1 MQNNEKNKYMWR
13 VAKLCSTLL
22 FALFSFFYL
31 YSMQSELLACFQYIL
46 SDGLTS
52 YSPFVGSML
61 LTLLLVFVGEVL
73 AYAWGLPMAFVALS
87 YFPSAI
93 LLALIS
99 GGSPVQGGISGSGIL
114 WGWLA
119 FVLVLGSVAVILLR
133 KYASYIV
140 REKYQ
145 YTDMWP
151 NAVFLTLLFVFV
163 GAVGNSNEALH
174 YQLKAER
181 LLCEERY
188 DEIAELR
195 CPSSRPAP
203 VFCAIRSLA
212 LAHEHRL
219 GDELFRVPQTQ
230 KAMGL
235 MASGRDFL
243 SCDSLE
249 YRFYEMWGA
258 KPGKYIANNPEL
270 FFKMVVD
277 RHVADTLQ
285 NSVVADYYL
294 CSLLLDRKLD
304 QFAAEVGEYY
314 PLNDSLPRHYREALV
329 LYKRLRTNP
338 VCIYENESL
347 EEDYSDFL
355 SLSREKA
362 LPEVRRNR
370 MRKAYGKTYWYYYTC
385 P

>member
-1 MQNNEKNKYMWR
+1 M
-13 VAKLCSTLL
+13 CSTLL

-93 LLALIS
+93 LLVLIS

-151 NAVFLTLLFVFV
+151 NAVFLTLLFLFV

-258 KPGKYIANNPEL
+258 KPGKHIANNPEL

>member
-151 NAVFLTLLFVFV
+151 NAVFLTLLFLFV
-163 GAVGNSNEALH
+163 GAAGNSNEALH

-258 KPGKYIANNPEL
+258 RPGKHIVNNPEL

-314 PLNDSLPRHYREALV
+314 LLNDSLPRHYREALV

>member
-13 VAKLCSTLL
+13 VAKWCSTLL

-61 LTLLLVFVGEVL
+61 LTLLLVFIGEVL

-87 YFPSAI
+87 YFPSAV
-93 LLALIS
+93 LLALIT
-99 GGSPVQGGISGSGIL
+99 GGTPMQGEIYGGGFL

-119 FVLVLGSVAVILLR
+119 FVLVLGSLTVALLR

-140 REKYQ
+140 REKYH

-151 NAVFLTLLFVFV
+151 NAVFLLLLFIFV
-163 GAVGNSNEALH
+163 GTVGNSNEPLH

-181 LLCEERY
+181 LLSEERY
-188 DEIAELR
+188 EEIADLK
-195 CPSSRPAP
+195 CPSSEPAP
-203 VFCAIRSLA
+203 VFGAIRALA
-212 LAHEHRL
+212 LAQEHRL
-219 GDELFRVPQTQ
+219 GDELFREAQAR
-230 KAMGL
+230 KALGL
-235 MASGRDFL
+235 MVGEHDFL
-243 SCDSLE
+243 SGDSLA
-249 YRFYEMWGA
+249 YTFYKMWGA
-258 KPGKYIANNPEL
+258 RPGKHIAQNPEL
-270 FFKMVVD
+270 FFKMLLD
-277 RHVADTLQ
+277 RSAADSLQ
-285 NSVVADYYL
+285 NPVAADYYL

-304 QFAAEVGEYY
+304 QFAAVIDTYY
-314 PLNDSLPRHYREALV
+314 PLNDSLPKHYREALV

-338 VCIYENESL
+338 VCIYEDESL

-355 SLSREKA
+355 SISREKA
-362 LPEVRRNR
+362 LPEVRKNR
-370 MRKAYGKTYWYYYTC
+370 LRKAYGKTYWYYYTC
-385 P
+385 R

>member
-31 YSMQSELLACFQYIL
+31 YSMQSDLLACFQYIL

-52 YSPFVGSML
+52 YNPFVGSIL
-61 LTLLLVFVGEVL
+61 LTLLLVFIGEIL
-73 AYAWGLPMAFVALS
+73 AYTWGLPMVSVALS

-93 LLALIS
+93 LLVLIS
-99 GGSPVQGGISGSGIL
+99 GASPVQGGISGNGVL
-114 WGWLA
+114 WGGLA

-133 KYASYIV
+133 KYTSYIV
-140 REKYQ
+140 REKYL

-151 NAVFLTLLFVFV
+151 NVVFLTSLFMFV
-163 GAVGNSNEALH
+163 GAAGNSNEALH

-188 DEIAELR
+188 DEIAKLKS
-195 CPSSRPAP
+195 PSSKPAP

-212 LAHEHRL
+212 LAHEFRL

-235 MASGRDFL
+235 MVSCHDFL

-249 YRFYEMWGA
+249 YRFYKMWGA
-258 KPGKYIANNPEL
+258 KPGKHIARNPEL
-270 FFKMVVD
+270 FFRMLLD
-277 RHVADTLQ
+277 RYSADSLQ
-285 NSVVADYYL
+285 NPVAVDYYL

-304 QFAAEVGEYY
+304 QFAVEVGEYY

-329 LYKRLRTNP
+329 LYKRLRVNP

-362 LPEVRRNR
+362 LPEVRRNL
-370 MRKAYGKTYWYYYTC
+370 MRKAYGKTYWYYYAC

>member
-13 VAKLCSTLL
+13 VAKWCSTLL

-61 LTLLLVFVGEVL
+61 LTLLLVFIGEIL

-87 YFPSAI
+87 YFPSAV

-99 GGSPVQGGISGSGIL
+99 GATPMQGEIAGSSFL

-119 FVLVLGSVAVILLR
+119 FVLVVGGLVVGLLR

-140 REKYQ
+140 REKYH

-151 NAVFLTLLFVFV
+151 NAVFLLLLFVFV
-163 GAVGNSNEALH
+163 GTVGNSNEALH

-188 DEIAELR
+188 EEIAALE
-195 CPSSRPAP
+195 CPSSEPDP
-203 VFCAIRSLA
+203 VFGAIRSLA
-212 LAHEHRL
+212 LAHEGRL
-219 GDELFRVPQTQ
+219 GDELFRVPQTR

-235 MASGRDFL
+235 MAGEHDFL
-243 SCDSLE
+243 SCDSLA
-249 YRFYEMWGA
+249 YAFYEMWGA
-258 KPGKYIANNPEL
+258 KPGKHIARNPEL
-270 FFKMVVD
+270 FFRMLLD
-277 RHVADTLQ
+277 RHAADSLQ
-285 NSVVADYYL
+285 NPVAVDYYL